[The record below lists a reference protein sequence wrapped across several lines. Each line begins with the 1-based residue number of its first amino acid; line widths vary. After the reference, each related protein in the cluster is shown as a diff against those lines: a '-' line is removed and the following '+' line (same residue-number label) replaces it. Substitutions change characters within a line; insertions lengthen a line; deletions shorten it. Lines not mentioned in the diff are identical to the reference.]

1 MGVAIN
7 RVITMMYRVFNRLP
21 AIPVVCFL
29 ALVTVV
35 KNAQLTVRM
44 PFTKTYRIIP
54 SKSATASVAET

>member
-1 MGVAIN
+1 MVNSMMETSLPVCIFIQVMALPTPMGVAIN

-35 KNAQLTVRM
+35 KM
-44 PFTKTYRIIP
+44 P
-54 SKSATASVAET
+54 S